1 MANNDFYK
9 KAHSLVEVDTAVRF
23 DVPIGSDH
31 EFFTDFSDVRGDFED
46 RMIYK
51 ALKVNPTTY
60 VYNDLANRGNKTLLF
75 LAGMRGSGKT
85 SELAKI
91 ALRLNHPNGFF
102 CVACNLDDGLDLN
115 DMEYMDIVI
124 FQLERL
130 FEELYKIDFEIDESI
145 IASLQN
151 WFSERVREVNKAIK
165 RDDGFEVEISAG
177 VPGFLSFIGLA
188 AKVKSNLLGSKENA
202 QKIRTVFKNNFSDF
216 ARQFNLFVEEVNFKL
231 RETKTAKELLFV
243 VDGIEKAASLDIRK
257 KIILEEANRIR
268 LICANTIFTLPIELM
283 PERQKLIVFSTV
295 VSFPFVKIRE
305 RNGDIVEK
313 AVQRFIEFTYK
324 RIDKKLFDSPET
336 VRKAIMMGGGSPR
349 EYLRVLEYAN
359 MFTKDDDQVITI
371 EALEKGI
378 RKLAA
383 ETTQYVS
390 TSDLEKLKTLKQA
403 NEKGEVMPFDTDWQD
418 LLEKLI
424 ILEYN
429 DGTYK
434 RVNPIVEESQLYK
447 QVFKNRRVVSRIS

>member
-1 MANNDFYK
+1 MVFMANNDFYK
-9 KAHSLVEVDTAVRF
+9 KAFKLVEVDTAVRF

-51 ALKVNPTTY
+51 ALKVNPSTF
-60 VYNDLANRGNKTLLF
+60 VYNQEANKGNKTLLF

-91 ALRLNHPNGFF
+91 AQKLNHKDGYF
-102 CVACNLDDGLDLN
+102 CVTCNLDDGLDLN

-130 FEELYKIDFEIDESI
+130 FEELERVKLEIDIPI
-145 IASLQN
+145 IASLQK
-151 WFSERVREVNKAIK
+151 WFSERVKEVNKAIK
-165 RDDGFEVEISAG
+165 KEDGFEVEITVGTPS
-177 VPGFLSFIGLA
+177 FLSFLGIT

-216 ARQFNLFVEEVNFKL
+216 ARQFNLFVEEVNVKL
-231 RETKTAKELLFV
+231 RQTKTAKELLFV

-257 KIILEEANRIR
+257 KIILEESNRIR
-268 LICANTIFTLPIELM
+268 QINANTIFTLPIELM
-283 PERQKLIVFSTV
+283 PEGRKLISFSTV

-305 RNGDIVEK
+305 KNGDIVEK
-313 AVQRFIEFTYK
+313 AVERFMQFTYK
-324 RIDKKLFDSPET
+324 RIDEKLFDSPET
-336 VRKAIMMGGGSPR
+336 VRKAILMGGGSPR
-349 EYLRVLEYAN
+349 EYLRILQYAY
-359 MFTKDDDQVITI
+359 MFADDDAEVITMN
-371 EALEKGI
+371 ELEKGI

-383 ETTQYVS
+383 ETSQYVS
-390 TSDLEKLKTLKQA
+390 TSDLEKLKTLEQSNK
-403 NEKGEVMPFDTDWQD
+403 EGKVMPFDDDLQD

-447 QVFKNRRVVSRIS
+447 QNVG

>member
-1 MANNDFYK
+1 MALNDFYK
-9 KAHSLVEVDTAVRF
+9 KAYKLVEVDTAVRF

-51 ALKVNPTTY
+51 ALKVNPSTFI
-60 VYNDLANRGNKTLLF
+60 YNEEANRGNKTLLF

-91 ALRLNHPNGFF
+91 ANKLHHSEAFF
-102 CVACNLDDGLDLN
+102 CVTCNLDEGLDLN

-130 FEELYKIDFEIDESI
+130 FEELQEAKVEIETSI

-151 WFSERVREVNKAIK
+151 WFSERVREVNNAIK
-165 RDDGFEVEISAG
+165 KEDGFEVEITAG
-177 VPGFLSFIGLA
+177 TPSFLSFLGIT

-216 ARQFNLFVEEVNFKL
+216 ARQFNLFVEEVNLEL
-231 RETKTAKELLFV
+231 RQTKTAKELLFV

-268 LICANTIFTLPIELM
+268 LINANTIFTLPIELM
-283 PERQKLIVFSTV
+283 PERQKLISFSTV

-305 RNGDIVEK
+305 RNGEIVEE
-313 AVQRFIEFTYK
+313 AVLRFVEFTNK
-324 RIDKKLFDSPET
+324 RIDEKLFDSPET
-336 VRKAIMMGGGSPR
+336 VRKAILTGGGSPR
-349 EYLRVLEYAN
+349 EYLRILEYAN
-359 MFTKDDDQVITI
+359 MFADDDAEVITL

-383 ETTQYVS
+383 ETSQYVS
-390 TSDLEKLKTLKQA
+390 TSDLEKLKTLKQS
-403 NEKGEVMPFDTDWQD
+403 NEEGKVMPFDADWQD

-447 QVFKNRRVVSRIS
+447 QYVR

>member
-1 MANNDFYK
+1 MESTEFYK
-9 KAHSLVEVDTAVRF
+9 KANKLEEVDTAVRF
-23 DVPIGSDH
+23 DIPIGSDH

-51 ALKVNPTTY
+51 ALKVNPKTFIY
-60 VYNDLANRGNKTLLF
+60 DEIANRGNKTLLF

-91 ALRLNHPNGFF
+91 SKKLNHKNGFL
-102 CVACNLDDGLDLN
+102 CITCNLDDGLDLN
-115 DMEYMDIVI
+115 DMEYMDIII

-130 FEELYKIDFEIDESI
+130 FEELEKVKLKIDSSI
-145 IASLQN
+145 IDSLQS
-151 WFSERVREVNKAIK
+151 WFSERVKEINKAIK
-165 RDDGFEVEISAG
+165 KEAGFEMEISAG
-177 VPGFLSFIGLA
+177 TPSFLSFLGIT

-216 ARQFNLFVEEVNFKL
+216 AIQFNLFVEEVNIKL
-231 RETKTAKELLFV
+231 RETQIAKELLFV

-268 LICANTIFTLPIELM
+268 QINANTIFTLPIELM
-283 PERQKLIVFSTV
+283 PERQKIISFSTV
-295 VSFPFVKIRE
+295 VSFPFVKIKE
-305 RNGDIVEK
+305 KNGEIVEK
-313 AVQRFIEFTYK
+313 AIQRFIDFTYK
-324 RIDKKLFDSPET
+324 RIDSKLFDSPET
-336 VRKAIMMGGGSPR
+336 VRKAILTGGGSPR
-349 EYLRVLEYAN
+349 EYLRILEYAN
-359 MFTKDDDQVITI
+359 MFSDDDAKLITL

-383 ETTQYVS
+383 ETSQYVS
-390 TSDLEKLKTLKQA
+390 ISDLEKLKTLKQS
-403 NEKGEVMPFDTDWQD
+403 NEADKVMPFDSEWQD

-424 ILEYN
+424 VLEYN

-434 RVNPIVEESQLYK
+434 RVNPIIEESQLYK
-447 QVFKNRRVVSRIS
+447 QYVG

>member
-1 MANNDFYK
+1 MQSTEFYK
-9 KAHSLVEVDTAVRF
+9 KANKLEEVDTAVRF
-23 DVPIGSDH
+23 DIPIGSDH

-51 ALKVNPTTY
+51 ALKVNPKTFIY
-60 VYNDLANRGNKTLLF
+60 DEIANRGNKTLLF

-91 ALRLNHPNGFF
+91 SAKLNHKDGFL
-102 CVACNLDDGLDLN
+102 CITCNLDDGLDLN
-115 DMEYMDIVI
+115 DMEYMDIII

-130 FEELYKIDFEIDESI
+130 FEELEKINLEIDSSI
-145 IASLQN
+145 IDSLQN
-151 WFSERVREVNKAIK
+151 WFSERVKEINKAIK
-165 RDDGFEVEISAG
+165 KEAGFEMEISAG
-177 VPGFLSFIGLA
+177 TPSFLNFLGIA

-216 ARQFNLFVEEVNFKL
+216 AIQFNLFVEEVNVKL
-231 RETKTAKELLFV
+231 RKTEIAKELLFV

-268 LICANTIFTLPIELM
+268 QINSNTIFTLPIELM
-283 PERQKLIVFSTV
+283 PERQKIISFSTV

-305 RNGDIVEK
+305 KNGEVVEK
-313 AVQRFIEFTYK
+313 AIQRFVDFTYK
-324 RIDKKLFDSPET
+324 RINSKLFDSPET
-336 VRKAIMMGGGSPR
+336 VRKAILTGGGSPR
-349 EYLRVLEYAN
+349 EYLRILEYAS
-359 MFTKDDDQVITI
+359 MFSDDDAELITL

-383 ETTQYVS
+383 ETSQYVS
-390 TSDLEKLKTLKQA
+390 IADLEKLKTLKHS
-403 NEKGEVMPFDTDWQD
+403 NEADKIMPFDSEWQD

-424 ILEYN
+424 VLEYN

-447 QVFKNRRVVSRIS
+447 QYVG

>member
-9 KAHSLVEVDTAVRF
+9 KAYKLVEVDTAVRF

-51 ALKVNPTTY
+51 ALKVNPSTF
-60 VYNDLANRGNKTLLF
+60 VYNLEANRGNKTLLF

-91 ALRLNHPNGFF
+91 ANKLHHSKAFF
-102 CVACNLDDGLDLN
+102 CVTCNLDEGLDLN

-130 FEELYKIDFEIDESI
+130 FEELEKVKLEIDVPI

-151 WFSERVREVNKAIK
+151 WFSERVKEVNNAIK
-165 RDDGFEVEISAG
+165 KEEGFEVEITAG
-177 VPGFLSFIGLA
+177 TPSFLSFLGIT

-216 ARQFNLFVEEVNFKL
+216 ARQFNLFVEEVNLKL
-231 RETKTAKELLFV
+231 RQTGTAKELLFV
-243 VDGIEKAASLDIRK
+243 VDGIEKAASLEIRK

-268 LICANTIFTLPIELM
+268 LINTNTIFTLPIELM
-283 PERQKLIVFSTV
+283 PESQKLISFSTV

-305 RNGDIVEK
+305 KNGDIVEE
-313 AVQRFIEFTYK
+313 AIQRFFEFTYK
-324 RIDKKLFDSPET
+324 RIDEKLFDSQET
-336 VRKAIMMGGGSPR
+336 VRKAILMGGGSPR
-349 EYLRVLEYAN
+349 EYLRILEYAN
-359 MFTKDDDQVITI
+359 MFTEDRDQVITI

-383 ETTQYVS
+383 VTSRYIS
-390 TSDLEKLKTLKQA
+390 TADLEQLKILK
-403 NEKGEVMPFDTDWQD
+403 EKNDKGIPIPFDIDLQD

-447 QVFKNRRVVSRIS
+447 QYVG

>member
-1 MANNDFYK
+1 MESTEFYK
-9 KAHSLVEVDTAVRF
+9 KANKLEEVDTAVRF
-23 DVPIGSDH
+23 DIPIGSDH

-51 ALKVNPTTY
+51 ALKVNPKTFIY
-60 VYNDLANRGNKTLLF
+60 DEIANRGNKTLLF

-91 ALRLNHPNGFF
+91 SKKLNHKNGFL
-102 CVACNLDDGLDLN
+102 CITCNLDDGLDLN
-115 DMEYMDIVI
+115 DMEYMDIII
-124 FQLERL
+124 FQLDRL
-130 FEELYKIDFEIDESI
+130 FEELEKVKLEIDSSI
-145 IASLQN
+145 IDSLQN
-151 WFSERVREVNKAIK
+151 WFSERVKEINKAIK
-165 RDDGFEVEISAG
+165 KEAGFEMEISAG
-177 VPGFLSFIGLA
+177 TPSFLSFLGIT

-216 ARQFNLFVEEVNFKL
+216 AIQFNLFVEEVNVKL
-231 RETKTAKELLFV
+231 RETEIAKELLFV

-268 LICANTIFTLPIELM
+268 QINANTIFTLPIELM
-283 PERQKLIVFSTV
+283 PERQKIISFSTV

-305 RNGDIVEK
+305 KNGDLVEK
-313 AVQRFIEFTYK
+313 AIQRFMDFTYK
-324 RIDKKLFDSPET
+324 RIDSKLFDSPQT
-336 VRKAIMMGGGSPR
+336 VRKAILTGGGSPR
-349 EYLRVLEYAN
+349 EYLRILEYAN
-359 MFTKDDDQVITI
+359 MFSDDDAKLITL

-383 ETTQYVS
+383 ETSQYVS
-390 TSDLEKLKTLKQA
+390 IADLEKLKTLKQS
-403 NEKGEVMPFDTDWQD
+403 NEEDKVMPFDSEWQD

-424 ILEYN
+424 VLEYN

-447 QVFKNRRVVSRIS
+447 QYVG

>member
-9 KAHSLVEVDTAVRF
+9 KAFTLVEVDTAVRF

-31 EFFTDFSDVRGDFED
+31 EFFTDFSDVRGDFEE

-51 ALKVNPTTY
+51 ALNINPVTY
-60 VYNDLANRGNKTLLF
+60 YYNAEANKGNRTLIF

-91 ALRLNHPNGFF
+91 AKNLNHENGFF
-102 CVACNLDDGLDLN
+102 CVTCNLDEGLDSN

-130 FEELYKIDFEIDESI
+130 FQELDIRKIKIDDSI

-151 WFSERVREVNKAIK
+151 WFSERVNEVNRAIK
-165 RDDGFEVEISAG
+165 KEDGFELEISAG
-177 VPGFLSFIGLA
+177 TPGILSFLGIT

-202 QKIRTVFKNNFSDF
+202 QKIRTVFKNNFADF
-216 ARQFNLFVEEVNFKL
+216 AIKFNSFVEEVNFKL
-231 RETKTAKELLFV
+231 RSTKTAKELLFV
-243 VDGIEKAASLDIRK
+243 VDGLEKTASLDIRK
-257 KIILEEANRIR
+257 KIIVEEGNRIR
-268 LICANTIFTLPIELM
+268 LINTNTIFTLPLELM
-283 PERQKLIVFSTV
+283 PEGRKLMNFSKV

-305 RNGDIVEK
+305 KNGDIIEK

-324 RIDKKLFDSPET
+324 RIDENLFDSPET
-336 VRKAIMMGGGSPR
+336 VRKAILMGGGSPR
-349 EYLRVLEYAN
+349 EYLRILEYAN
-359 MFTKDDDQVITI
+359 MFSNDDDKVITA

-378 RKLAA
+378 KKLAA
-383 ETTQYVS
+383 ETSQYVS
-390 TSDLEKLKTLKQA
+390 SEDLTKLMALKQA
-403 NEKGEVMPFDTDWQD
+403 NEESKVMPFDAECQD

-447 QVFKNRRVVSRIS
+447 QNVG

>member
-9 KAHSLVEVDTAVRF
+9 KAFKLDEVDTAVRF

-31 EFFTDFSDVRGDFED
+31 EFFTDFSDVRGDFQD

-51 ALKVNPTTY
+51 ALKVNPSTFI
-60 VYNDLANRGNKTLLF
+60 YNEEVNRGNKTLLF

-91 ALRLNHPNGFF
+91 AQKLNHKDGFL
-102 CVACNLDDGLDLN
+102 CVTCNLDDGLDLN

-130 FEELYKIDFEIDESI
+130 FEELGKAQLAIDISI
-145 IASLQN
+145 IESLQK
-151 WFSERVREVNKAIK
+151 WFSERVQEVNKAIK
-165 RDDGFEVEISAG
+165 KEAGFEVEISAG
-177 VPGFLSFIGLA
+177 PPSILSFLGIT
-188 AKVKSNLLGSKENA
+188 AKVKANLLGSKENA

-216 ARQFNLFVEEVNFKL
+216 AKQFNLFVEEVNVKL
-231 RETKTAKELLFV
+231 RETGTAKELLFV

-268 LICANTIFTLPIELM
+268 LINANTIFTLPIELM
-283 PERQKLIVFSTV
+283 PEGRKLISFSTV

-305 RNGDIVEK
+305 MNSEVVEK
-313 AVQRFIEFTYK
+313 AVERFVEFTYK
-324 RIDKKLFDSPET
+324 RIDKNLFDSPET
-336 VRKAIMMGGGSPR
+336 VRKAILMGGGSPR
-349 EYLRVLEYAN
+349 EYLRILEYAN
-359 MFTKDDDQVITI
+359 MYANDDDEVITL

-383 ETTQYVS
+383 EASQYVS
-390 TSDLEKLKTLKQA
+390 TADLKKLKTLKLS
-403 NEKGEVMPFDTDWQD
+403 NDEGKVIPFDADLQD

-447 QVFKNRRVVSRIS
+447 QYVG

>member
-1 MANNDFYK
+1 MESTEFYK
-9 KAHSLVEVDTAVRF
+9 KANKLEEVDTAVRF
-23 DVPIGSDH
+23 DIPIGSDH

-51 ALKVNPTTY
+51 ALKVNPRTFIY
-60 VYNDLANRGNKTLLF
+60 DEIVNRGNKTLLF

-91 ALRLNHPNGFF
+91 SKKLNHRNGFL
-102 CVACNLDDGLDLN
+102 CITCNLDDGLDLN
-115 DMEYMDIVI
+115 DMEYMDIII

-130 FEELYKIDFEIDESI
+130 FEELEKVNLKIDTSI
-145 IASLQN
+145 IDSLQN
-151 WFSERVREVNKAIK
+151 WFSERVKEINKAIK
-165 RDDGFEVEISAG
+165 KEAGFEMEISAG
-177 VPGFLSFIGLA
+177 TPSFLSFLGIT

-216 ARQFNLFVEEVNFKL
+216 ATQFNLFVEEVNVRL
-231 RETKTAKELLFV
+231 RETETAKELLFV

-268 LICANTIFTLPIELM
+268 QINANTIFTLPIELM
-283 PERQKLIVFSTV
+283 PERQKIISFSTV

-305 RNGDIVEK
+305 KNGEVVEK
-313 AVQRFIEFTYK
+313 AIQRFVDFTYK
-324 RIDKKLFDSPET
+324 RIDSKLFDSPET
-336 VRKAIMMGGGSPR
+336 VRKAILTGGGSPR
-349 EYLRVLEYAN
+349 EYLRILEYAN
-359 MFTKDDDQVITI
+359 MFSDDDAKLITL

-383 ETTQYVS
+383 ETSQYVS
-390 TSDLEKLKTLKQA
+390 IADLEKLKTLKQS
-403 NEKGEVMPFDTDWQD
+403 NEADKVMPFDSEWQD

-424 ILEYN
+424 VLEYN

-447 QVFKNRRVVSRIS
+447 QYVG

>member
-9 KAHSLVEVDTAVRF
+9 KAFKLEEVDTAVRF

-31 EFFTDFSDVRGDFED
+31 EFFTDFSDVRGDFQD

-51 ALKVNPTTY
+51 ALKVNPSTFI
-60 VYNDLANRGNKTLLF
+60 YNEEVNRGNKTLLF

-91 ALRLNHPNGFF
+91 AQKLNHKDGFL
-102 CVACNLDDGLDLN
+102 CITCNLDDGLDLN

-130 FEELYKIDFEIDESI
+130 FADLEKAKLAIDISI
-145 IASLQN
+145 IESLQK
-151 WFSERVREVNKAIK
+151 WFSERVQEVNKAIK
-165 RDDGFEVEISAG
+165 KEAGFEVEISAG
-177 VPGFLSFIGLA
+177 PPSILSFLGIT
-188 AKVKSNLLGSKENA
+188 AKVKANLLGSKENA

-216 ARQFNLFVEEVNFKL
+216 AKQFNLFVEEVNIKL
-231 RETKTAKELLFV
+231 RETRTAKELLFV

-268 LICANTIFTLPIELM
+268 LINANTIFTLPIELM
-283 PERQKLIVFSTV
+283 PERQKLISFSTV

-305 RNGDIVEK
+305 RNGDVVEK

-324 RIDKKLFDSPET
+324 RIDDKLFDSEET
-336 VRKAIMMGGGSPR
+336 VRKAILMGGGSPR
-349 EYLRVLEYAN
+349 EYLRILEYAN
-359 MFTKDDDQVITI
+359 MFANDDDQIITS

-378 RKLAA
+378 RQLAA
-383 ETTQYVS
+383 ETSQYVS
-390 TSDLEKLKTLKQA
+390 TADLEKLKLLKQS
-403 NEKGEVMPFDTDWQD
+403 NDEGKVMPFDADWQD

-447 QVFKNRRVVSRIS
+447 QYVG

>member
-9 KAHSLVEVDTAVRF
+9 KAYKLVEVDTAVRF

-51 ALKVNPTTY
+51 ALKVNPSTF
-60 VYNDLANRGNKTLLF
+60 VYNEEANRGNKTLLF

-91 ALRLNHPNGFF
+91 ANKLNHSEAFF
-102 CVACNLDDGLDLN
+102 CVTCNLDEGLDLN

-130 FEELYKIDFEIDESI
+130 FEELQEAKVEIETSI

-151 WFSERVREVNKAIK
+151 WFSERVREVNNAIK
-165 RDDGFEVEISAG
+165 KEDGFEVEITAG
-177 VPGFLSFIGLA
+177 TPSFLSFLGIT

-216 ARQFNLFVEEVNFKL
+216 ARQFNLFVEEVNLKL
-231 RETKTAKELLFV
+231 RQTKTAKELLFV

-268 LICANTIFTLPIELM
+268 LINANTIFTLPIELM
-283 PERQKLIVFSTV
+283 PERQKLISFSTV

-305 RNGDIVEK
+305 RNGDIVEE
-313 AVQRFIEFTYK
+313 AVQRFVEFTYK
-324 RIDKKLFDSPET
+324 RIDECLFDSPET
-336 VRKAIMMGGGSPR
+336 VRKAILTGGGSPR
-349 EYLRVLEYAN
+349 EYLRILEYAN
-359 MFTKDDDQVITI
+359 MFADDDAELITL

-383 ETTQYVS
+383 ETSQYVS
-390 TSDLEKLKTLKQA
+390 TSDLEKLKTLKQS
-403 NEKGEVMPFDTDWQD
+403 NEEGKVMPFDADWQD

-447 QVFKNRRVVSRIS
+447 QYVG